1 MDVSRYLSA
10 RLDGARRL
18 ALSEEQL
25 CRIGLGPGDEILLR
39 ETANGL
45 VLLPLDPPLGK
56 VYVEPTTRCNLLCPM
71 CVRQSWDEPLAD
83 LSWEAYERL
92 IAGLREIGTCRRM
105 SFWGFGE
112 PRESLPRCRQ

>member
-10 RLDGARRL
+10 RLDGAGRI

-25 CRIGLGPGDEILLR
+25 CRMGLGPGDEILLR

-56 VYVEPTTRCNLLCPM
+56 VYVEPTTRCNLQCPM

-92 IAGLREIGTCRRM
+92 IAGLREMGTCRQM